1 MRFNKIAAL
10 LMASV
15 MTAGAAS
22 AMTASA
28 KEYYVKVMKCD
39 INGNGRIDTDDRQ
52 KVLDHINGKAL
63 PRNRITTA
71 DVNWD
76 GKVDI
81 LDVSEISN
89 KLHDGD
95 VSDNGMIDSN
105 DLDRVLKH
113 INGIKPLKGDEFT
126 TANVNGDKKVD
137 IEDYN
142 LIKKRLGKA
151 AGFRR
156 GNVLN
161 DNYIT
166 TDDTDAVLKHI
177 QGKKAL
183 SKDAFIRADVNKD
196 NKVDIVDYRKIL
208 EYISNK

>member
-52 KVLDHINGKAL
+52 KVLDHINGKA
-63 PRNRITTA
+63 
-71 DVNWD
+71 
-76 GKVDI
+76 
-81 LDVSEISN
+81 
-89 KLHDGD
+89 
-95 VSDNGMIDSN
+95 
-105 DLDRVLKH
+105 
-113 INGIKPLKGDEFT
+113 
-126 TANVNGDKKVD
+126 
-137 IEDYN
+137 
-142 LIKKRLGKA
+142 

-196 NKVDIVDYRKIL
+196 NKVDSVDYRKIL